1 MLKKILTK
9 IRCKLFVCCGSKC
22 SINDT
27 DDDGIPDELV
37 IENLDP
43 EAEVEKITIPL

>member
-9 IRCKLFVCCGSKC
+9 IKCKLFVCCGSKC

-27 DDDGIPDELV
+27 NNDGVPDELV
-37 IENLDP
+37 VEKLEGD
-43 EAEVEKITIPL
+43 EKITIPL